1 MNKIFKTILILTV
14 RFLAICSLHNA
25 KAQCKVDT
33 SDPVKGEFSING
45 TKVQVNGDGGG
56 VLTAPN
62 NIPIKICEGE
72 LISLKNTLTVTS
84 QVNVNYW
91 IISLSNYQA
100 NVTPIQTQIAST
112 TGSYSGINGSV
123 DLKMIE
129 KNSDPKGLSFYN
141 GPGKYVIIQYDNS
154 TTLSGAGLHHA
165 CQVIE
170 VIKPT
175 IPEATVTSCAS
186 KEFQI
191 EFPKSIKNIFDD
203 YEITFNAIA
212 GNYNPILKTGK
223 PQSYPFSIKSG
234 SLLPDNQ
241 DRIIT
246 IKGLTVTGGCA
257 APLTNLGLVAVNITV
272 KPLIN
277 SLTASIQKGEFR
289 LLSEVPVSMPVN
301 VYIRDPL
308 LTDNYDYKNVF
319 KSYLTRRNLGTDSVK
334 LVVPN
339 VDRQYCFTTGADDT
353 FCPTNNFT
361 TIFKSLQ
368 EVCTMKVNVEVNKG
382 KNVITWSRDRSNS
395 SESQFKSYRINRSRI
410 TGVRENLTFKIS
422 NIDTLK
428 YTDSEITCNDEYIYG
443 LVTLNNQAS
452 YSQNISVKA
461 DANYAPP
468 KIPNVVASVVNN
480 KYVIVKPIYNPS
492 QSDLPKN
499 IKIDNYKFY
508 KANSLNDIYSL
519 AYTGK
524 VSFVDSTVEADK
536 KSYCYYVTC
545 TNICH
550 VESEPSEKVCNIN
563 LRLNQGEIE
572 WTKESTHS
580 LPSQNY
586 ELVLIDTIKKVSSNF
601 PLNIDIKSL
610 NFKQTLNYY
619 LNPGDV
625 RILRIIT
632 LPQGWNSGNNYLP
645 YSQSNQI
652 LINYPPLVNE
662 QETPLSVNIYPNPS
676 QAILSIELK
685 NDKPEIV
692 NWILHNQ
699 TGQLINQSNSDK
711 PILNYQSQI
720 DIKNLQKGTYLLKI
734 ESGEKFVIRKII
746 KD

>member
-1 MNKIFKTILILTV
+1 MNRIFKTILTSTV
-14 RFLAICSLHNA
+14 VFLAICSLHNA
-25 KAQCKVDT
+25 KAQCKVDA
-33 SDPVKGEFSING
+33 SDPVKGGFSING

-56 VLTAPN
+56 VPTAPN

-72 LISLKNTLTVTS
+72 LIQLQSTLTVTS
-84 QVNVNYW
+84 QANVSYW
-91 IISLSNYQA
+91 ITSLSNYNA
-100 NVTPIQTQIAST
+100 LIRPPSNSSASAS
-112 TGSYSGINGSV
+112 GSYNTINGNFE
-123 DLKMIE
+123 LKLIS
-129 KNSDPKGLSFYN
+129 KNTAPSGLEFYD
-141 GPGKYVIIQYDNS
+141 GPGKYVITQYDNS

-175 IPEATVTSCAS
+175 IPEATVTSCVLN
-186 KEFQI
+186 EFQI

-212 GNYNPILKTGK
+212 GSYNPILKTGK
-223 PQSYPFSIKSG
+223 PSAYPFLVKSG

-257 APLTNLGLVAVNITV
+257 APLTNLGKVAVNITA
-272 KPLIN
+272 KPSIN
-277 SLTASIQKGEFR
+277 SLTASNQKGEFR

-339 VDRQYCFTTGADDT
+339 ADRQYCFTTGADDT

-368 EVCTMKVNVEVNKG
+368 EVCTMTANVEVFKN
-382 KNVITWSRDRSNS
+382 KNVITWSRDRSKADGS
-395 SESQFKSYRINRSRI
+395 RFRIYYVNRSKI
-410 TGVRENLTFKIS
+410 TGIKDSRTFQVT
-422 NIDTLK
+422 NIDSLK
-428 YTDSEITCNDEYIYG
+428 YIDTDITCNDEYIYK
-443 LVTLNNQAS
+443 LVTMNNQAS

-480 KYVIVKPIYNPS
+480 KYVIVKTIYNPY
-492 QSDLPKN
+492 QSDLQKN

-519 AYTGK
+519 ANTGK
-524 VSFVDSTVEADK
+524 VSFTDSTVEADK

-545 TNICH
+545 TSICN
-550 VESEPSEKVCNIN
+550 VESEPSEKVCNMN

-572 WTKESTHS
+572 WTKENTHS
-580 LPSQNY
+580 LPPQNY

-601 PLNIDIKSL
+601 PLNPDIKSL

-619 LNPGDV
+619 LNPGDI

-652 LINYPPLVNE
+652 FINYPPLANE
-662 QETPLSVNIYPNPS
+662 PEATLSVKIYPNPS
-676 QAILSIELK
+676 QEVLSIEVK

-699 TGQLINQSNSDK
+699 IGQLINHSISDK

-734 ESGEKFVIRKII
+734 ESGEKSVIRKII

>member
-1 MNKIFKTILILTV
+1 MNKIFKTTLISTV
-14 RFLAICSLHNA
+14 SFLAICSLHNA
-25 KAQCKVDT
+25 KAQCKVDG
-33 SDPVKGEFSING
+33 SNSVKGEFSING

-56 VLTAPN
+56 VATAAN
-62 NIPIKICEGE
+62 NVPIKICEGE
-72 LISLKNTLTVTS
+72 LIKLKSTLTVTS
-84 QVNVNYW
+84 QANVSYW
-91 IISLSNYQA
+91 ITSLSVYNSVAQP
-100 NVTPIQTQIAST
+100 PINLVNAAGQ
-112 TGSYSGINGSV
+112 YNLVNGSV
-123 DLKMIE
+123 DLKLIE
-129 KNSDPKGLSFYN
+129 KSSDPQGLIFYN
-141 GPGKYVIIQYDNS
+141 GPGKYVITQYDNS

-170 VIKPT
+170 VFTPVS
-175 IPEATVTSCAS
+175 PVATSSSCTLN
-186 KEFQI
+186 EIQVD
-191 EFPKSIKNIFDD
+191 FPQNSKNIFDD
-203 YEITFNAIA
+203 YEITFNAVA

-223 PQSYPFSIKSG
+223 PKSYPFSVSSG
-234 SLLPDNQ
+234 SLLQDNQ

-246 IKGLTVTGGCA
+246 IKGLSITGGCV
-257 APLTNLGLVAVNITV
+257 APLTNLGRVAVNITA
-272 KPLIN
+272 KPSIN

-361 TIFKSLQ
+361 TKFKSLQ
-368 EVCTMKVNVEVNKG
+368 EVCTITANVEVFKN
-382 KNVITWSRDRSNS
+382 KNVITWSKDRSKADGS
-395 SESQFKSYRINRSRI
+395 RFRTYYVNRSKI
-410 TGVRENLTFKIS
+410 TGVTDSRTFQVA
-422 NIDTLK
+422 NIDSLK
-428 YTDSEITCNDEYIYG
+428 YIDTDITCNDEYLYN
-443 LVTLNNQAS
+443 LVTMNNQVS

-461 DANYAPP
+461 DANYALP

-480 KYVIVKPIYNPS
+480 KYVIVKTIYNPS
-492 QSDLPKN
+492 QIDLPKN
-499 IKIDNYKFY
+499 IKINNYKFY
-508 KANSLNDIYSL
+508 KANSLNDIYYL

-545 TNICH
+545 TNICN

-652 LINYPPLVNE
+652 FINYPPLSNE
-662 QETPLSVNIYPNPS
+662 QEATISVNIYPNPS
-676 QAILSIELK
+676 QEILSIELK

-692 NWILHNQ
+692 NWALHNQ
-699 TGQLINQSNSDK
+699 NGQLINQSISEK

-720 DIKNLQKGTYLLKI
+720 EIKNLQKGTYLLKI
-734 ESGEKFVIRKII
+734 ESGEKSVIRKII